1 MFDSVHLKNFKCFQ
15 DDEIRLGGL
24 TVLAGLNGSGKSTVI
39 QALMV
44 LRQSSFAGGVVGARP
59 VNLRW
64 QGPLVDIGTFDQVLS
79 EGAHEESIVLKVSSD
94 SFGQIGARVRLSKNE
109 QTAEG
114 IETSSESEGSFYRK
128 RLFYL
133 SADRLGPQETLPS
146 VEEGGMPGTPLGKT
160 GKHVLW
166 YLGRYGRRHVSRVV
180 RLPSEGKDTL
190 LSQTNAWLG
199 AVSPGA
205 ELRATSIPKHNFSVP
220 TFSFSGEDG
229 ARTRDFW
236 ATNVGFGLSY
246 VLPVVVA
253 FLAAQEGDLV
263 VIENPE
269 AHLHPAGQ
277 AKVAELAAR
286 AVAGGAQVV
295 LETHSDHVLDGVRL
309 AVRDEILHPDQVV
322 LNYFE
327 RVGVGVQIAT
337 PVVHRDGRLDRWPA
351 GFFDQQEINLA
362 RLVTPGRPGDSQT

>member
-1 MFDSVHLKNFKCFQ
+1 MFDSLRLSNFKCFE
-15 DDEIRLGGL
+15 DDTVRFGGL

-44 LRQSSFAGGVVGARP
+44 LRQSSFMGGRFGAQR
-59 VNLRW
+59 VDLRW
-64 QGPLVDIGTFDQVLS
+64 QGPLVDIGTFDEVLS
-79 EGAHEESIVLKVSSD
+79 ENASKEIIVLEVSSGA
-94 SFGQIGARVRLSKNE
+94 SGAVGARIQLTSRG
-109 QTAEG
+109 QRADG
-114 IETSSESEGSFYRK
+114 IETSSESVGSFYRPT
-128 RLFYL
+128 LFYL
-133 SADRLGPQETLPS
+133 AADRLGPQETLPS
-146 VEEGGMPGTPLGKT
+146 VEEGGTPATPLGKT

-166 YLGRYGRRHVSRVV
+166 YLGRHGRRHVLGAV
-180 RLPSEGKDTL
+180 RHPSESKETL

-199 AVSPGA
+199 SVSPGA
-205 ELRATSIPKHNFSVP
+205 ELRATSIPKHSFAVP

-229 ARTRDFW
+229 ERTGDFW

-253 FLAAQEGDLV
+253 FLAAQKEDIV

-277 AKVAELAAR
+277 TKVAELAAR
-286 AVAGGAQVV
+286 AVAGGAQVI

-309 AVRDEILHPDQVV
+309 AVRDKTLRPDQVV

-327 RVGVGVQIAT
+327 RDGVGVRITT
-337 PVVHRDGRLDRWPA
+337 PVVDRDGRLDRWPP

-362 RLVTPGRPGDSQT
+362 RLVTPSRPADGES